1 MDRITGQ
8 SDVCLI
14 RSCDGRTWFGRR
26 TSTGFDSVGGRT
38 RVKSS
43 TRGAIRSRWTFGRLV
58 VERQVNVGSTA
69 GVKAQSREGRVK
81 DSSADAI
88 RQVGHLMLLLL
99 RAARAIVYASVAGS
113 SAVSIVR
120 RGIIQC
126 MHYRTVW

>member
-1 MDRITGQ
+1 MTDARG
-8 SDVCLI
+8 SDVVQVRGSIL
-14 RSCDGRTWFGRR
+14 
-26 TSTGFDSVGGRT
+26 SVVVRE
-38 RVKSS
+38 SS
-43 TRGAIRSRWTFGRLV
+43 RLHEERYGVVGRLV

-88 RQVGHLMLLLL
+88 RQVGHLVLLLL

-126 MHYRTVW
+126 MHCRTVW